1 MKPVFLSVESID
13 RLQAAGELESLS
25 FESGVNVLVGVP
37 NTGKTKWLQLLD
49 YLMGDP
55 GNNPFEGAVETGLA
69 DKYVSAGANLRIGE
83 ALYRVERHWQESGA
97 KTKVFIDGKGLNPS
111 EFQEWLL
118 QQLGVP
124 LLHFPRG
131 NPMSGQT
138 WPELSFR
145 MLLRHMYRQQRFW
158 GDLADKQPEA
168 EQVACVLQF
177 LGVAERLYTEDYAQ
191 LIAKKME
198 IERLRGRRD
207 QYNETLGDI
216 ARDILSEPSVS
227 VTLTIA
233 GVKKAKES
241 VGAEIE
247 RLRENRIAMIEKAR
261 DTAVPPQERS
271 RVSRLAERRAQL
283 IAILEKTRRSMD
295 ESSERL
301 SDLKT
306 YSDDLTEELS
316 RMNRAADAGSV
327 LADLKITHCPAC
339 DQVVANDGVDHE
351 HCFLC
356 HQSVQAEPMLEEL
369 GSARLQFEQNRLN
382 GELKET
388 VELTG
393 VLDRE
398 LAALVSEVKL
408 REEELTTIEDE
419 LVPARSNVGALVQT
433 EVSEIDM
440 ALGKAGERIR
450 QIDRVLAALDLGKN
464 LTEKISALQNEIGP
478 LQDRVEAMIE
488 SIDFRAAASALEDGM
503 NDYLNEVNSIRPG
516 SWKHSAVTITL
527 SRSKLDIRVGQRR
540 WQQALGGTDT
550 LYFLMAYQ
558 FGLLT
563 LSDKD
568 GAHYPGLSIIDLP
581 GEFSGEEIEDKEN
594 FILQP
599 FIDLVGSE
607 SYLGSQVII
616 TGASFKG
623 LEGVSRLALNEV
635 HVS

>member
-1 MKPVFLSVESID
+1 VFLSVESID

-25 FESGVNVLVGVP
+25 FESGVNVLIGVP
-37 NTGKTKWLQLLD
+37 NTGKTKWLQMLD
-49 YLMGDP
+49 YLLGDP
-55 GNNPFEGAVETGLA
+55 GNNPFEGATETGLA

-83 ALYRVERHWQESGA
+83 ALYRVERRWQESGA

-145 MLLRHMYRQQRFW
+145 MLFRHMYRQQRFW

-227 VTLTIA
+227 VTLTMA

-261 DTAVPPQERS
+261 DMAVPPQERS

-283 IAILEKTRRSMD
+283 IAILEKTRRTID

-306 YSDDLTEELS
+306 YSNDLTEELS
-316 RMNRAADAGSV
+316 RMNRAADAGSI

-339 DQVVANDGVDHE
+339 DQIVANDGVDHE

-356 HQSVQAEPMLEEL
+356 HQSVQEEPMLEEL

-398 LAALVSEVKL
+398 LAALASEVKL

-503 NDYLNEVNSIRPG
+503 NDYLNEINSIRPG

-563 LSDKD
+563 LFDKN

>member
-1 MKPVFLSVESID
+1 VMPVFLSVESIE
-13 RLQAAGELESLS
+13 RSLSKGERESLS
-25 FESGVNVLVGVP
+25 FEQGVNVLIGVP

-49 YLMGDP
+49 YLLGDP
-55 GNNPFEGAVETGLA
+55 GNNPFEGAVEAGLA

-83 ALYRVERHWQESGA
+83 ALYRIERRWQESGA
-97 KTKVFIDGKGLNPS
+97 KTKVFVDGNGLNPN

-118 QQLGVP
+118 QKLGIP

-158 GDLADKQPEA
+158 GDLADKQPEG

-198 IERLRGRRD
+198 KERLRGRRD

-216 ARDILSEPSVS
+216 ARDILSEPSIS
-227 VTLTIA
+227 VTLTMV

-247 RLRENRIAMIEKAR
+247 RLRESRIAVIEKAR
-261 DTAVPPQERS
+261 DSAVPPQERS
-271 RVSRLAERRAQL
+271 RVSRLAERRAQI
-283 IAILEKTRRSMD
+283 IAILEKTRRIMD
-295 ESSERL
+295 ESSARL

-306 YSDDLTEELS
+306 YNDDLTEELS

-356 HQSVQAEPMLEEL
+356 HQSVQAEQMLEEL
-369 GSARLQFEQNRLN
+369 GTARLQFEQNRLN

-388 VELTG
+388 AELKE
-393 VLDRE
+393 VLERE
-398 LAALVSEVKL
+398 IAALGSEVRL
-408 REEELTTIEDE
+408 REEELTTTEDE
-419 LVPARSNVGALVQT
+419 LTPARSSVGALVQT

-440 ALGKAGERIR
+440 ALGKAGERLR

-464 LTEKISALQNEIGP
+464 LTDKITALESEIGP
-478 LQDRVEAMIE
+478 LQDHVDAMTE
-488 SIDFRAAASALEDGM
+488 SIDFGAAASALEDGM
-503 NDYLNEVNSIRPG
+503 NEYLNEINQIRPG
-516 SWKHSAVTITL
+516 SWKHSAVAITL

-563 LSDKD
+563 LSDEK
-568 GAHYPGLSIIDLP
+568 GTHYPGLSIIDVP

-623 LEGVSRLALNEV
+623 LENVSRLVLNEV
-635 HVS
+635 YVS

>member
-1 MKPVFLSVESID
+1 MPVLLSVESID
-13 RLQAAGELESLS
+13 RLLTAGEREFLS
-25 FESGVNVLVGVP
+25 FELGVNVLVGVP

-49 YLMGDP
+49 YLLGDP
-55 GNNPFEGAVETGLA
+55 GNNPFEGGVEAGLA

-83 ALYRVERHWQESGA
+83 SLVRIERRWQEAGA
-97 KTKVFIDGKGLNPS
+97 KTKVFVDGEGLAPS

-118 QQLGVP
+118 QQLEIP

-177 LGVAERLYTEDYAQ
+177 LGVAERLYTDDYAQ
-191 LIAKKME
+191 LIEKKME

-227 VTLTIA
+227 VTLTMNA
-233 GVKKAKES
+233 VTKAKEN

-247 RLRENRIAMIEKAR
+247 RLRESRVAVIEKAR
-261 DTAVPPQERS
+261 DLAVPPQERS
-271 RVSRLAERRAQL
+271 RVSRLAERRAQI
-283 IAILEKTRRSMD
+283 IAILEKTRRTME

-306 YSDDLTEELS
+306 YNDDLTEESS

-369 GSARLQFEQNRLN
+369 GAARLQFEQNRLS

-388 VELTG
+388 AELKG
-393 VLDRE
+393 VLERE
-398 LAALVSEVKL
+398 IASLASEIKL
-408 REEELTTIEDE
+408 REEELATIEDE
-419 LVPARSNVGALVQT
+419 LAPARSNVGALVQT

-440 ALGKAGERIR
+440 ALGKAGERLR

-464 LTEKISALQNEIGP
+464 LTEKMAALEREIGP
-478 LQDRVEAMIE
+478 LRDRVDAMID

-503 NDYLNEVNSIRPG
+503 NDYFNAINHIRPG
-516 SWKHSAVTITL
+516 SWKHSSVAITL

-568 GAHYPGLSIIDLP
+568 GAHYPGLSIIDVP

-594 FILQP
+594 FIIQP

-616 TGASFKG
+616 TGASFKD
-623 LEGVSRLALNEV
+623 LEDVSRLVLNEV

>member
-1 MKPVFLSVESID
+1 VRPVFLSVESID
-13 RLQAAGELESLS
+13 RLRTAGESESLS
-25 FESGVNVLVGVP
+25 FGRGVNVLVGVP

-49 YLMGDP
+49 YLLGDP
-55 GNNPFEGAVETGLA
+55 GNNPFEGASETGLA

-83 ALYRVERHWQESGA
+83 VLYRVERRWQESGA
-97 KTKVFIDGKGLNPS
+97 KTKVFVDGTGVNPN

-118 QQLGVP
+118 QQLGMP

-177 LGVAERLYTEDYAQ
+177 LGVAERLYTEDYAL
-191 LIAKKME
+191 LITKKME
-198 IERLRGRRD
+198 VERLRGRRD
-207 QYNETLGDI
+207 QYNETLGDV

-227 VTLTIA
+227 VTLTMA
-233 GVKKAKES
+233 GVKKARAN
-241 VGAEIE
+241 VRAEIE
-247 RLRENRIAMIEKAR
+247 RLRQERVAVIEKAR
-261 DTAVPPQERS
+261 DSAVPPQERS
-271 RVSRLAERRAQL
+271 RVSRLAERRAQV
-283 IAILEKTRRSMD
+283 ITILDKTRRSID
-295 ESSERL
+295 EISARL
-301 SDLKT
+301 SDLKI
-306 YSDDLTEELS
+306 YSDDLSEEHN

-339 DQVVANDGVDHE
+339 DQTVATDGVDHE

-356 HQSVQAEPMLEEL
+356 HQLVPAEPMLVEL
-369 GSARLQFEQNRLN
+369 GAARLQFEQNRLK

-388 VELTG
+388 AELKE
-393 VLDRE
+393 VMERE
-398 LAALVSEVKL
+398 IAALVSEVKE

-419 LVPARSNVGALVQT
+419 LAPARSSVGALVQT

-440 ALGKAGERIR
+440 ALGKAGERLR
-450 QIDRVLAALDLGKN
+450 QIDRVLTALDLGKN
-464 LTEKISALQNEIGP
+464 LTDQIIAIEGEVLP
-478 LQDRVEAMIE
+478 LQERVDAMVD
-488 SIDFRAAASALEDGM
+488 SIDFRAAASLLEDGM
-503 NDYLNEVNSIRPG
+503 NDYLNEINTIRPG
-516 SWKHSAVTITL
+516 SWKHSAVAVTL
-527 SRSKLDIRVGQRR
+527 SRSKLDIRVGERR

-563 LSDKD
+563 LSDKE
-568 GAHYPGLSIIDLP
+568 GAHYPGLSVIDVP

-599 FIDLVGSE
+599 FIGLVGST
-607 SYLGSQVII
+607 SFLGSQLII

-623 LEGVSRLALNEV
+623 LEDVNRQVLNEV
-635 HVS
+635 YVS

>member
-1 MKPVFLSVESID
+1 MPVFLSVESID
-13 RLQAAGELESLS
+13 RLQAAGERESLS
-25 FESGVNVLVGVP
+25 FEPGVNVLVGVP

-49 YLMGDP
+49 YLLGDP
-55 GNNPFEGAVETGLA
+55 GNNPFEGASETGLA
-69 DKYVSAGANLRIGE
+69 EKYVSAGANLQIGDSVH
-83 ALYRVERHWQESGA
+83 RVERRWQESGA
-97 KTKVFIDGKGLNPS
+97 KTKVFVDGKGYNPS

-118 QQLGVP
+118 QQLGIP

-177 LGVAERLYTEDYAQ
+177 LGIAERIYTEDFAQ
-191 LIAKKME
+191 LIKKRME
-198 IERLRGRRD
+198 IESLRGRRD

-216 ARDILSEPSVS
+216 ARDILSEPTVS
-227 VTLTIA
+227 VTLTLSA
-233 GVKKAKES
+233 VNKVKENI
-241 VGAEIE
+241 GAEIE
-247 RLRENRIAMIEKAR
+247 RLRESRVSVLEKAR
-261 DTAVPPQERS
+261 DTAVPAKDRS
-271 RVSRLAERRAQL
+271 RVSRLAEMRAEVV
-283 IAILEKTRRSMD
+283 AILEKTRRTMD
-295 ESSERL
+295 ESAERL
-301 SDLKT
+301 SELKT
-306 YSDDLTEELS
+306 YNDDLTEELN

-339 DQVVANDGVDHE
+339 DQSVTNEGVDHE

-356 HQSVQAEPMLEEL
+356 HQTVQAEPMLEEL
-369 GSARLQFEQNRLN
+369 GAARLQFEQNRLD

-388 VELTG
+388 ADLKG
-393 VLDRE
+393 VLERE
-398 LAALVSEVKL
+398 ITALASEIKL
-408 REEELTTIEDE
+408 REEELTSIEDE
-419 LVPARSNVGALVQT
+419 LAPARSNVGALVQT
-433 EVSEIDM
+433 EISEIDM

-464 LTEKISALQNEIGP
+464 LTEKIAALEAEISP
-478 LQDRVEAMIE
+478 LRERVDAMIE
-488 SIDFRAAASALEDGM
+488 SIDFSAAASALEDGM
-503 NDYLNEVNSIRPG
+503 NDYLNAINVIRPG
-516 SWKHSAVTITL
+516 SWKHSAVAITL

-540 WQQALGGTDT
+540 WLQALGGTDT

-563 LSDKD
+563 LSDKE
-568 GAHYPGLSIIDLP
+568 GAHYPGLSIIDVP

-594 FILQP
+594 FIIQP
-599 FIDLVGSE
+599 FIDLVSSE
-607 SYLGSQVII
+607 KYVGSQVII

-623 LEGVSRLALNEV
+623 LADVNRQTLTTVYVS
-635 HVS
+635 

>member
-1 MKPVFLSVESID
+1 VFLSVESID

-37 NTGKTKWLQLLD
+37 NTGKTKWLQQLD
-49 YLMGDP
+49 YLLGDP

-83 ALYRVERHWQESGA
+83 TLYRVERHWQESGA

-158 GDLADKQPEA
+158 GDLADKQPET

-227 VTLTIA
+227 VTLTMA

-247 RLRENRIAMIEKAR
+247 RLRENRIAMIERAR

-283 IAILEKTRRSMD
+283 IAILEKTRRTMD

-369 GSARLQFEQNRLN
+369 GSARLQFEQNRLS

-464 LTEKISALQNEIGP
+464 LTEKISALQSEIEP

-594 FILQP
+594 FIIQP

-623 LEGVSRLALNEV
+623 LEGVRRLALNEV

>member
-1 MKPVFLSVESID
+1 VFLSVESID

-198 IERLRGRRD
+198 IERLHGRRD

-227 VTLTIA
+227 VTLTMA

-464 LTEKISALQNEIGP
+464 LTEKISALQSEIGP

>member
-1 MKPVFLSVESID
+1 MPRFLNIDSMD
-13 RLQAAGELESLS
+13 RLQGTGKTESIL
-25 FESGVNVLVGVP
+25 FRQGVNVLVGVP

-49 YLMGDP
+49 YLLGDL
-55 GNNPFEGAVETGLA
+55 GNNPFEGALETGLA
-69 DKYVSAGANLRIGE
+69 NKYASAGVNLRIGE
-83 ALYRVERHWQESGA
+83 GSYRVERRWREPGA
-97 KTKVFIDGKGLNPS
+97 KTKVFVDGKGFSSS

-118 QQLGVP
+118 QLLGIP

-145 MLLRHMYRQQRFW
+145 MLLRHIYRQQRFW
-158 GDLADKQPEA
+158 GDLADKQSET

-191 LIAKKME
+191 LIAKKLE

-227 VTLTIA
+227 ITLTMN
-233 GVKKAKES
+233 GVKKAKEKII
-241 VGAEIE
+241 AEIE
-247 RLRENRIAMIEKAR
+247 RLRNNRVAVIEKGR
-261 DTAVPPQERS
+261 DSAVPAQERS
-271 RVSRLAERRAQL
+271 RVSRLTEARAQIL
-283 IAILEKTRRSMD
+283 AILDKTRRTMD
-295 ESSERL
+295 ASSARL
-301 SDLKT
+301 SELKN
-306 YSDDLTEELS
+306 YSDDLSEELD
-316 RMNRAADAGSV
+316 RMNRAVDAGFI

-339 DQVVANDGVDHE
+339 DQIVTNDSGDPE

-356 HQSVQAEPMLEEL
+356 HQLVQTEPMLEDL

-388 VELTG
+388 AELKK
-393 VLDRE
+393 VLE
-398 LAALVSEVKL
+398 HEIATLASEIRV

-419 LVPARSNVGALVQT
+419 LAPARSNVGALVQA

-440 ALGKAGERIR
+440 TLGKSGERLR
-450 QIDRVLAALDLGKN
+450 QLDRIMAALDLGKN
-464 LTEKISALQNEIGP
+464 LTEKISTHENEIQP
-478 LQDRVEAMIE
+478 LQDRVDSMFE

-503 NDYLNEVNSIRPG
+503 NDYLNEINSIRPG
-516 SWKHSAVTITL
+516 SWRHSPVAVTL

-558 FGLLT
+558 FGLLS

-568 GAHYPGLSIIDLP
+568 GSHYPGLSIIDVP

-607 SYLGSQVII
+607 NYLGSQVII

-623 LEGVSRLALNEV
+623 LKDVNRLALNEV
-635 HVS
+635 HLS

>member
-1 MKPVFLSVESID
+1 MFLSVESID

-37 NTGKTKWLQLLD
+37 NTGKTKWLQQLD
-49 YLMGDP
+49 YLLGDP

-83 ALYRVERHWQESGA
+83 TLYRVERHWQESGA

-158 GDLADKQPEA
+158 GDLADKQPET

-227 VTLTIA
+227 VTLTMA

-247 RLRENRIAMIEKAR
+247 RLRENRIAMIERAR

-283 IAILEKTRRSMD
+283 IAILEKTRRTMD

-369 GSARLQFEQNRLN
+369 GSARLQFEQNRLS

-464 LTEKISALQNEIGP
+464 LTEKISALQSEIEP

-594 FILQP
+594 FIIQP

-623 LEGVSRLALNEV
+623 LEGVRRLALNEV

>member
-1 MKPVFLSVESID
+1 MPVFLSVESID
-13 RLQAAGELESLS
+13 RSLAVGERESLL
-25 FESGVNVLVGVP
+25 FEQGVNVLVGPP

-49 YLMGDP
+49 YLLADP
-55 GNNPFEGAVETGLA
+55 GNNPFEGAVETSLA
-69 DKYVSAGANLRIGE
+69 DKYVSAGANLRIGP
-83 ALYRVERHWQESGA
+83 ALYRIERRWQEPGA
-97 KTKVFIDGKGLNPS
+97 KTKVFVDGKGLNPN

-118 QQLGVP
+118 QQLGIP

-177 LGVAERLYTEDYAQ
+177 LGLAERLYTEDYAQ
-191 LIAKKME
+191 LIAKRME
-198 IERLRGRRD
+198 KERLRGRRD

-216 ARDILSEPSVS
+216 ARDILSEPRIG
-227 VTLTIA
+227 VTLTMA
-233 GVKKAKES
+233 GVKKAKDN
-241 VGAEIE
+241 VGAEIGL
-247 RLRENRIAMIEKAR
+247 LRENRVAVIEKAR
-261 DTAVPPQERS
+261 DSAVLPQERG
-271 RVSRLAERRAQL
+271 RVSRLAERRAQI
-283 IAILEKTRRSMD
+283 IAILEKTRRTMD
-295 ESSERL
+295 ESSARL
-301 SDLKT
+301 SELKT
-306 YSDDLTEELS
+306 YNDDLTEELS
-316 RMNRAADAGSV
+316 RMSRAVDAGSV

-339 DQVVANDGVDHE
+339 DQVVANDGVDYE

-369 GSARLQFEQNRLN
+369 GTARLQFEQNRLN

-388 VELTG
+388 AQLKAILEG
-393 VLDRE
+393 E
-398 LAALVSEVKL
+398 IAALGSEVKL
-408 REEELTTIEDE
+408 REEELTTVENE
-419 LVPARSNVGALVQT
+419 LAPARSNVGAFVQA

-440 ALGKAGERIR
+440 ALGKAGERLR
-450 QIDRVLAALDLGKN
+450 QIDRVLEALDLGKN
-464 LTEKISALQNEIGP
+464 LTDQISALESEIGP
-478 LQDRVEAMIE
+478 LQDRVDVMTE

-503 NDYLNEVNSIRPG
+503 NDYFNEINNIRPG
-516 SWKHSAVTITL
+516 SWKHSAVAITL

-563 LSDKD
+563 LSYKD
-568 GAHYPGLSIIDLP
+568 GTHYPGLSIIDVP

-607 SYLGSQVII
+607 GDPGSQVII

-623 LEGVSRLALNEV
+623 LDDVNRLVLNEV

>member
-1 MKPVFLSVESID
+1 VFLSVESID

-37 NTGKTKWLQLLD
+37 NTGKTKWLQQLD
-49 YLMGDP
+49 YLLGDP

-83 ALYRVERHWQESGA
+83 TLYRVERHWQESGA

-158 GDLADKQPEA
+158 GDLADKQPET

-227 VTLTIA
+227 VTLTMA

-247 RLRENRIAMIEKAR
+247 RLRENRIAMIERAR

-283 IAILEKTRRSMD
+283 IAILEKTRRTMD

-369 GSARLQFEQNRLN
+369 GSARLQFEQNRLS

-464 LTEKISALQNEIGP
+464 LTEKISALQSEIEP

-594 FILQP
+594 FIIQP

>member
-1 MKPVFLSVESID
+1 
-13 RLQAAGELESLS
+13 
-25 FESGVNVLVGVP
+25 
-37 NTGKTKWLQLLD
+37 
-49 YLMGDP
+49 
-55 GNNPFEGAVETGLA
+55 
-69 DKYVSAGANLRIGE
+69 
-83 ALYRVERHWQESGA
+83 
-97 KTKVFIDGKGLNPS
+97 
-111 EFQEWLL
+111 
-118 QQLGVP
+118 
-124 LLHFPRG
+124 
-131 NPMSGQT
+131 
-138 WPELSFR
+138 
-145 MLLRHMYRQQRFW
+145 
-158 GDLADKQPEA
+158 
-168 EQVACVLQF
+168 
-177 LGVAERLYTEDYAQ
+177 
-191 LIAKKME
+191 ME
-198 IERLRGRRD
+198 IERLRGRRY

>member
-1 MKPVFLSVESID
+1 MPVFLSVESID
-13 RLQAAGELESLS
+13 RLQAAGERESLS
-25 FESGVNVLVGVP
+25 FEPGVNVLVGVP

-49 YLMGDP
+49 YLLGDP
-55 GNNPFEGAVETGLA
+55 GNNPFEGASETGLA
-69 DKYVSAGANLRIGE
+69 EKYVSAGANLRIGD
-83 ALYRVERHWQESGA
+83 AVHRVERRWQEAGA
-97 KTKVFIDGKGLNPS
+97 KTKVFVDDKGYNPS

-118 QQLGVP
+118 LQLGIP

-177 LGVAERLYTEDYAQ
+177 LGVAERIYTEDFAQ
-191 LIAKKME
+191 LIKKRME
-198 IERLRGRRD
+198 IENLRGRRD

-216 ARDILSEPSVS
+216 ARDILSEPTVS
-227 VTLTIA
+227 VTLTLNA
-233 GVKKAKES
+233 VSKAKENI
-241 VGAEIE
+241 GAEIE
-247 RLRENRIAMIEKAR
+247 RLRESRISVLEKAR
-261 DTAVPPQERS
+261 DTAVPAKDRS
-271 RVSRLAERRAQL
+271 RVSRLAQRRADI
-283 IAILEKTRRSMD
+283 IAILEKTRRTMD
-295 ESSERL
+295 ESAERL
-301 SDLKT
+301 SELKT
-306 YSDDLTEELS
+306 YNDDLTEELN
-316 RMNRAADAGSV
+316 RMTRAADAGSV

-339 DQVVANDGVDHE
+339 DQSVTNDGVDHA

-356 HQSVQAEPMLEEL
+356 HQTVQAESMLEEL
-369 GSARLQFEQNRLN
+369 GAARLQFEQNRLD

-388 VELTG
+388 ADLKG
-393 VLDRE
+393 VLERE
-398 LAALVSEVKL
+398 IIALASEIKL
-408 REEELTTIEDE
+408 REEELTSIEDE
-419 LVPARSNVGALVQT
+419 LAPARSNVGALVQT
-433 EVSEIDM
+433 EISEIDM

-464 LTEKISALQNEIGP
+464 LTEKMIALEAEIGP
-478 LQDRVEAMIE
+478 LRERVDAMIE
-488 SIDFRAAASALEDGM
+488 SIDFSAAASALEDGM
-503 NDYLNEVNSIRPG
+503 NDYLNAINVIRPG
-516 SWKHSAVTITL
+516 SWKHSAVAITL

-540 WQQALGGTDT
+540 WPQALGGTDT

-563 LSDKD
+563 LSDKE
-568 GAHYPGLSIIDLP
+568 GAHYPGLSIIDVP

-594 FILQP
+594 FIIQP
-599 FIDLVGSE
+599 FIDLVRSE
-607 SYLGSQVII
+607 KYVGSQVII

-623 LEGVSRLALNEV
+623 LADVNRQTLTTV

>member
-1 MKPVFLSVESID
+1 MMPVLFSVESID
-13 RLQAAGELESLS
+13 RLQAAGERESLS
-25 FESGVNVLVGVP
+25 FEAGVNVLVGVP

-49 YLMGDP
+49 YLLGDP
-55 GNNPFEGAVETGLA
+55 GNNPFEGAIETGLA
-69 DKYVSAGANLRIGE
+69 EKYVSAGANVRIGDS
-83 ALYRVERHWQESGA
+83 LHRVERRWQETGA
-97 KTKVFIDGKGLNPS
+97 KTKVFVDDQGYNPS

-118 QQLGVP
+118 QQLGIP

-168 EQVACVLQF
+168 EQVTCVLQF
-177 LGVAERLYTEDYAQ
+177 LGVAERIYTEDYAQ
-191 LIAKKME
+191 LIKKRME
-198 IERLRGRRD
+198 IERTRGRRD

-216 ARDILSEPSVS
+216 ARDILSEPTVS
-227 VTLTIA
+227 VTLTMSA
-233 GVKKAKES
+233 VNKAKENI
-241 VGAEIE
+241 GAEIE
-247 RLRENRIAMIEKAR
+247 RLRQGRVSVLEKAR
-261 DTAVPPQERS
+261 DTAVPAKDRS
-271 RVSRLAERRAQL
+271 RVSRLAERRAEI
-283 IAILEKTRRSMD
+283 IAILEKTRKAMD
-295 ESSERL
+295 DSSERL
-301 SDLKT
+301 NELET
-306 YSDDLTEELS
+306 YNDDLTEELN

-339 DQVVANDGVDHE
+339 DQSVVNDSSDHE

-356 HQSVQAEPMLEEL
+356 HQTVQAEPMLEEL
-369 GSARLQFEQNRLN
+369 GAARLQFEKDRLD

-388 VELTG
+388 ADLKG
-393 VLDRE
+393 VLERE
-398 LAALVSEVKL
+398 ITALASEIKL
-408 REEELTTIEDE
+408 REEELTSIEDE
-419 LVPARSNVGALVQT
+419 LAPARSNVGALVQT

-440 ALGKAGERIR
+440 ALGKAGERLR
-450 QIDRVLAALDLGKN
+450 QIDRVLAALDLGRN
-464 LTEKISALQNEIGP
+464 LTEKIAALEIEIGP
-478 LQDRVEAMIE
+478 LRDRVDAMVD

-503 NDYLNEVNSIRPG
+503 NDYLNAINAIRPG
-516 SWKHSAVTITL
+516 SWKHSAVAITL

-563 LSDKD
+563 LSDKE
-568 GAHYPGLSIIDLP
+568 GAHYPGLSIIDVP

-594 FILQP
+594 FIIQP

-607 SYLGSQVII
+607 KYAGSQVII

-623 LEGVSRLALNEV
+623 LADVNRQTLTLV

>member
-1 MKPVFLSVESID
+1 
-13 RLQAAGELESLS
+13 
-25 FESGVNVLVGVP
+25 VLIGVP
-37 NTGKTKWLQLLD
+37 NTGKTKWLQMLD
-49 YLMGDP
+49 YLLGDP
-55 GNNPFEGAVETGLA
+55 GNNPFEGATETGLA

>member
-1 MKPVFLSVESID
+1 
-13 RLQAAGELESLS
+13 
-25 FESGVNVLVGVP
+25 
-37 NTGKTKWLQLLD
+37 
-49 YLMGDP
+49 
-55 GNNPFEGAVETGLA
+55 
-69 DKYVSAGANLRIGE
+69 
-83 ALYRVERHWQESGA
+83 
-97 KTKVFIDGKGLNPS
+97 
-111 EFQEWLL
+111 
-118 QQLGVP
+118 
-124 LLHFPRG
+124 
-131 NPMSGQT
+131 
-138 WPELSFR
+138 
-145 MLLRHMYRQQRFW
+145 
-158 GDLADKQPEA
+158 
-168 EQVACVLQF
+168 
-177 LGVAERLYTEDYAQ
+177 
-191 LIAKKME
+191 
-198 IERLRGRRD
+198 
-207 QYNETLGDI
+207 
-216 ARDILSEPSVS
+216 
-227 VTLTIA
+227 
-233 GVKKAKES
+233 
-241 VGAEIE
+241 
-247 RLRENRIAMIEKAR
+247 
-261 DTAVPPQERS
+261 
-271 RVSRLAERRAQL
+271 
-283 IAILEKTRRSMD
+283 
-295 ESSERL
+295 
-301 SDLKT
+301 
-306 YSDDLTEELS
+306 
-316 RMNRAADAGSV
+316 MNRAADAGSI

-339 DQVVANDGVDHE
+339 DQIVANDGVDHE

-356 HQSVQAEPMLEEL
+356 HQSVQEEPMLEEL

-382 GELKET
+382 GDLKET

-398 LAALVSEVKL
+398 LAALASEVKL

-503 NDYLNEVNSIRPG
+503 NDYLNEINSIRPG

-563 LSDKD
+563 LFDKN

>member
-37 NTGKTKWLQLLD
+37 NTGKTKWLQQLD
-49 YLMGDP
+49 YLLGDP

-83 ALYRVERHWQESGA
+83 TLYRVERHWQESGA

-158 GDLADKQPEA
+158 GDLADKQPET

-227 VTLTIA
+227 VTLTMA

-247 RLRENRIAMIEKAR
+247 RLRENRIAMIERAR

-283 IAILEKTRRSMD
+283 IAILEKTRRTMD

-369 GSARLQFEQNRLN
+369 GSARLQFEQNRLS

-464 LTEKISALQNEIGP
+464 LTEKISALQSEIEP

-594 FILQP
+594 FIIQP

>member
-1 MKPVFLSVESID
+1 VFLSVESID